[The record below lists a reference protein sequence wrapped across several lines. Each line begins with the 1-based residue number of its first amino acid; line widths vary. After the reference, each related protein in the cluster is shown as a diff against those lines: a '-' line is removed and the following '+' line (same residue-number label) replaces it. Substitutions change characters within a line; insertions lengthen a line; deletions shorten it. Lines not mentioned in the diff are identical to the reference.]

1 MEKMQIPVL
10 IIGHGDFPTALID
23 SARMLMGERED
34 VFPLCLR
41 EGDGLE
47 NFMEKV
53 ARLVASFDPQTPLM
67 VFVDLQGGTPWN
79 ALLGVNDGRVR
90 LVTGVNLPMLLEVL
104 VLRDSVSDV
113 DELVACAME
122 TARASVTAKSFG

>member
-1 MEKMQIPVL
+1 MQIPVL

-23 SARMLMGERED
+23 SASMLMGERED

-47 NFMEKV
+47 NFMQKV
-53 ARLVASFDPQTPLM
+53 ADLVTSFNPDVPLM

-79 ALLGVNDGRVR
+79 AVLGVNEPRVR
-90 LVTGVNLPMLLEVL
+90 LVTGINLPMLLEVL
-104 VLRDSVSDV
+104 LLRDSTADV
-113 DELVACAME
+113 DQLVACSLE
-122 TARASVTAKSFG
+122 TARVSVTSKAFN